1 MKNCESKYSIE
12 KRHPIGRE
20 KMLADP
26 IWGASIQD
34 VQRTPATRQQKA
46 NQFRRGKVG

>member
-34 VQRTPATRQQKA
+34 V
-46 NQFRRGKVG
+46 